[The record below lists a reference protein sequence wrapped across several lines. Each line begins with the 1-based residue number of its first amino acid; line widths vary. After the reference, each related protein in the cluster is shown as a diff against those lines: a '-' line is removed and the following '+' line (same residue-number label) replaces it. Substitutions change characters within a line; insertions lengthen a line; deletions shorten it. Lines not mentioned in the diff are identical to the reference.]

1 MHSVL
6 VVEDEKRLEEV
17 MVDYLQSK
25 SYRVT
30 CADNGIEAL
39 EKLQEETFDLVLLDI
54 MMPKLDGFSVCREI
68 RKVSEVPII
77 FLTAKGDE
85 DDQVYGYELGAD
97 DYVTKPFSLA
107 VLGAKVTSNIK
118 RAKGIMVEEKLLAGD
133 IMIDCKNHR
142 VYVKGQE
149 VELAPKEYEML
160 LYLIQNKNQII
171 TREQFIVKLWG
182 YDFEGN
188 DRVIDTHMKKL
199 RKALGECS
207 NYIHTIIK
215 VGYRFEVRG

>member
-1 MHSVL
+1 MYRIL
-6 VVEDEKRLEEV
+6 VVEDEKRLQEV
-17 MVDYLQSK
+17 MIDYLRSK
-25 SYRVT
+25 GYEVSF
-30 CADNGIEAL
+30 ADNGIEAL
-39 EKLQEETFDLVLLDI
+39 EEIREAMVDLILLDI
-54 MMPKLDGFSVCREI
+54 MMPRLDGFSVCREI

-85 DDQVYGYELGAD
+85 DDQVYGYEIGAD

-107 VLGAKVTSNIK
+107 VLGAKVASNIK
-118 RAKGIMVEEKLLAGD
+118 RAKGIIIEEKLLVGD
-133 IMIDCKNHR
+133 IMIDCKEHK

-149 VELAPKEYEML
+149 VGLAPKEYEML
-160 LYLIQNKNQII
+160 LYLVQNKNQII
-171 TREQFIVKLWG
+171 TREQLIVRLWG

-207 NYIHTIIK
+207 IYIHTVIK